1 MLLRDVLNKELI
13 RRHGYGMLHTK
24 LKPVHLA
31 NALMREEHER
41 VGDMHDLK
49 LLMEATA
56 AGSSDEKRAAAVARL
71 IERDPER
78 WKNFD
83 EAKGQ
88 GPAVLGQKVLP
99 RLRALLGTDAAA
111 FGSSPHQSSF
121 SSPTG
126 LTATGDPSDE
136 HAGEFVFR
144 LWSLDLEGTGRSPI
158 LDLWHRLTD
167 PKRQLSQADDLTALL
182 APLSAGD
189 PRPYHR
195 KVHGEESIG
204 TKPPSHRERQLWIAS
219 RLLARYEEALRPS
232 AAASLQRVALLA
244 SLTVYFHALSRAS
257 EEAGR
262 QPGPILIDASPSG
275 SSAVARASTETIHAA
290 HRAADGYSQAVLGA
304 LLSQA
309 APTAWPSRPG
319 EALLRLMEQRGE
331 RGYAEKKEARELLDA
346 LASSSGEEEAL
357 SVLARELEAQAGN
370 RTLGSFLRLVGLRA
384 GLLYPQQKNL
394 RKRCQPLDRTL
405 EVLVAGA
412 IDLGERVEYQDFA
425 EALYERWGL
434 VVGARPA
441 DAALLAAA
449 GTPVPGRELREN
461 SARFLARLEAL
472 GLARRLADTVA
483 IVGAQEARHA

>member
-56 AGSSDEKRAAAVARL
+56 AGSSDEKRAAAVTRL
-71 IERDPER
+71 VERDPER

-83 EAKGQ
+83 ESKGQ

-99 RLRALLGTDAAA
+99 RLRALLGSDAAA

-121 SSPTG
+121 SSPTA

-136 HAGEFVFR
+136 HAGEFVFQ
-144 LWSLDLEGTGRSPI
+144 LWSLDLDGTGRSPI

-167 PKRQLSQADDLTALL
+167 PKRKLPEADDLTALL
-182 APLSAGD
+182 APLSSGE
-189 PRPYHR
+189 PRLYHR
-195 KVHGEESIG
+195 KAHREAPLEPTS
-204 TKPPSHRERQLWIAS
+204 PSRCERQLWLAS

-232 AAASLQRVALLA
+232 AAASLQRIALLA
-244 SLTVYFHALSRAS
+244 ALTVYFHAISRAS

-262 QPGPILIDASPSG
+262 PLGPILIDASPSG
-275 SSAVARASTETIHAA
+275 TSAVARASTETIHAA
-290 HRAADGYSQAVLGA
+290 HRLADGYSQAVLGA

-309 APTAWPSRPG
+309 APTAWPARPA
-319 EALLRLMEQRGE
+319 EALLRLMEARGVSD
-331 RGYAEKKEARELLDA
+331 YAEKKEAKELMSA
-346 LASSSGEEEAL
+346 LATPGTEEE
-357 SVLARELEAQAGN
+357 VLLIIARELEAQAGN

-412 IDLGERVEYQDFA
+412 IDLSGRTEYRDFA

-434 VVGARPA
+434 IVGARA
-441 DAALLAAA
+441 EDSALLAAH

-461 SARFLARLEAL
+461 SARFLARIEAL
-472 GLARRLADTVA
+472 GLARRLADSVA
-483 IVGAQEARHA
+483 IVGAQEVRHA